1 MTNKDY
7 YSTLGIDRNASD
19 EEIKKAFKKLAMQL
33 HPDKQQG
40 KSDAEKKAAEERFKD
55 VNEAYSVL
63 SDKDKRKQ
71 YDLYGTVGDMGMD
84 GGFAPDE
91 NLAEM
96 FRNMH
101 SGFGFGTNFGFGDD
115 IGDIFGRRRA
125 AQRPIVKGS
134 DIRIRVE
141 YTLEEAYSGATKT
154 IRYNRQTLCS
164 ECGGK
169 GSKTGNPTT
178 CHHCHGSGIVM
189 ETERVNSFQTISR
202 STTCRHCGGTGIL
215 VSDPCRKCNG
225 LGLESTSE
233 TVDIK
238 IPKGVVNGTVG
249 QMDGMGNMPPRGDG
263 ISGNLIIH
271 FVQKKHDVFVQPEG
285 TSNLACRK
293 NVGVLDCI
301 TGCEETVTCIDGTK
315 VKITVPAGTK
325 DGAVITVKKKGMPR
339 QDNGSHGLW
348 NSTEYGDMLVYISQV
363 MPTSLSKDEKNV
375 IASLKNSK
383 NFKK

>member
-1 MTNKDY
+1 MANKNY
-7 YSTLGIDRNASD
+7 YSILGINRNASED
-19 EEIKKAFKKLAMQL
+19 EIKKAFKKLAMQL

-40 KSDAEKKAAEERFKD
+40 KSETEKKAAEEKFKD

-71 YDLYGTVGDMGMD
+71 YDLYGTVGDMGMG
-84 GGFAPDE
+84 GGFSPDE
-91 NLAEM
+91 DLADLI
-96 FRNMH
+96 RGMH
-101 SGFGFGTNFGFGDD
+101 SGFGFGFADD
-115 IGDIFGRRRA
+115 IGDIFGRGRT

-154 IRYNRQTLCS
+154 VRYNRQTLCS
-164 ECGGK
+164 ECNGK
-169 GSKTGNPTT
+169 GSKTGTPST
-178 CHHCHGSGIVM
+178 CHHCHGTGVVM
-189 ETERVNSFQTISR
+189 ETERLNPFQTISR
-202 STTCRHCGGTGIL
+202 STTCRHCGGTGVLI
-215 VSDPCRKCNG
+215 SDPCRKCNG

-238 IPKGVVNGTVG
+238 IPKGVVNGMG
-249 QMDGMGNMPPRGDG
+249 QMDGMGNMAPRGDG
-263 ISGNLIIH
+263 ISGNLIIQ
-271 FVQKKHDVFVQPEG
+271 FVQKKHDIFVRPDG
-285 TSNLACRK
+285 TADLACKK

-301 TGCEETVTCIDGTK
+301 TGCEDTVTCIDGTK
-315 VKITVPAGTK
+315 VKIAIPAGTK
-325 DGAVITVKKKGMPR
+325 DGAVITVKKKGMPH